1 SESRLAR
8 SKHHRGTTMKH
19 YAGIDV
25 SLNSS
30 SVCVV
35 DESGKIVR
43 EVKVPSEPV
52 ALIHCIKSL
61 GVRVERIGLEAGPP
75 PQWLYGALREST
87 LAVELLETRH
97 VKAALSAMPVRPEAF
112 HLVEA
117 GGGAF
122 WAHAEEV
129 SVRRNR
135 HQRSD

>member
-1 SESRLAR
+1 
-8 SKHHRGTTMKH
+8 MKH

-52 ALIHCIKSL
+52 ALIHI
-61 GVRVERIGLEAGPP
+61 
-75 PQWLYGALREST
+75 
-87 LAVELLETRH
+87 
-97 VKAALSAMPVRPEAF
+97 
-112 HLVEA
+112 VEA
-117 GGGAF
+117 SGGAF